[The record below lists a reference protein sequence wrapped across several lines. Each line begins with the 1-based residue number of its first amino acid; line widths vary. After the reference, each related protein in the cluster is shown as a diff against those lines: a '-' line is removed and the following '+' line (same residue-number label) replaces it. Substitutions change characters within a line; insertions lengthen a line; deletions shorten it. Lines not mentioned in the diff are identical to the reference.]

1 MCKSLIPVVV
11 GMVVME
17 YVHTESKFHHRK
29 SLNFVLA
36 TTHEKSHNL
45 VLQNI
50 EKLLLEVRASELGG
64 GMLLWSLLSDYR
76 FSILY
81 SHFRT
86 SKLIMFP
93 CLNSS

>member
-36 TTHEKSHNL
+36 TTHEKSPNL

-64 GMLLWSLLSDYR
+64 GGCCCGPYC
-76 FSILY
+76 
-81 SHFRT
+81 
-86 SKLIMFP
+86 LITDFQFCIP
-93 CLNSS
+93 TLGQVN